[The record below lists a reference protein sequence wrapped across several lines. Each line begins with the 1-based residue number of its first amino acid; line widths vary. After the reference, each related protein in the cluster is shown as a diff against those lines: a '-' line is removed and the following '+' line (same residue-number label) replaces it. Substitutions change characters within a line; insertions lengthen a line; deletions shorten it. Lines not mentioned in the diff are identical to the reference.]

1 MVVRIK
7 KNESRLNHATLVFLD
22 ETEFWS
28 RPVLPE
34 IPEST
39 SDIKHTVQQGE
50 RIDTIAKNYF
60 RNANLWWV
68 IAHVNN
74 LSLLPDGL
82 STGMILRIPD
92 PRMIR
97 KYLFV

>member
-1 MVVRIK
+1 MAVKVR

-39 SDIKHTVQQGE
+39 NDIKHTVQQNE
-50 RIDTIAKNYF
+50 RIDNIAKQYF
-60 RNANLWWV
+60 RNGNLWLV

-74 LSLLPDGL
+74 LYLLPDAL
-82 STGMILRIPD
+82 TTGMVLRIPD
-92 PRMIR
+92 PALVR
-97 KYLFV
+97 KYLYK